1 MTNPNPVFN
10 GREVFM
16 TRDTRETLDTKINE
30 LNDSIIEL
38 GSIVEQAFLG
48 SVEALADQ
56 DLSAAKAIYEG
67 DRIINEKRYEIERRA
82 LIVVA
87 TQQPMATDLRRLSSI
102 IDIAGELERIGD
114 YAKGIARIALRLGD
128 QPPLRHLAHIPKMA
142 HLASNMLHRAIGA
155 FVEMDEKTALAIP
168 KEDDQI
174 DVLYNLVYAEVLE
187 LMIADRDNIDRATF
201 HLWVAHN
208 LERGADRVTNICER
222 TVFTTSGN
230 LVEFDRSDDETEAF

>member
-1 MTNPNPVFN
+1 MA
-10 GREVFM
+10 
-16 TRDTRETLDTKINE
+16 RDTRETLDTKINE

-38 GSIVEQAFLG
+38 GNIVQKAILG
-48 SVEALADQ
+48 SVAALEDRDLPEAK
-56 DLSAAKAIYEG
+56 SIYEG
-67 DRIINEKRYEIERRA
+67 DKLINEKRYEIERRA

-114 YAKGIARIALRLGD
+114 YAKGIARIAMRLGEKT
-128 QPPLRHLAHIPKMA
+128 PLRQLVHIPIMA
-142 HLASNMLHRAIGA
+142 QLTADMLHRAIRA
-155 FVEMDEKTALAIP
+155 FADMDEDTGLAIP

-174 DVLYNLVYAEVLE
+174 DLLYNLVYQELLE
-187 LMIADRDNIDRATF
+187 LMFSDRENIDRATF

-208 LERGADRVTNICER
+208 LERAADRVTNICER

-230 LVEFDRSDDETEAF
+230 LVEFDRSDDESDAF